1 MTKEPEVFSSQT
13 PHEVHLAEG
22 SHTAVHKTAN
32 PLEPQIRQTEVNPH
46 EAEELIEIKQGVSVS
61 TLPEAV
67 VFSEGSPTAQ
77 PDLTYHEGDAAI
89 DPTLPPP
96 APLEMLMTD
105 LPSLDLNQVT
115 ELTPP
120 AMPMESGESETVSAA
135 TETPAIENAT
145 AEPAPQLYME
155 EMNFPARVVKLK
167 IANDKI
173 RDQIETLEKPL
184 FAPIVETVPVA
195 KAKGKGKAE
204 TAKPSKGH

>member
-1 MTKEPEVFSSQT
+1 MTHEPEVFSSQT

-32 PLEPQIRQTEVNPH
+32 PLEPQVRHTEVNPH
-46 EAEELIEIKQGVSVS
+46 EAEELIEIKQGVSLS

-77 PDLTYHEGDAAI
+77 LDVIHHDADAAI
-89 DPTLPPP
+89 DPNLPPP
-96 APLEMLMTD
+96 AALEMLMTD
-105 LPSLDLNQVT
+105 LPSLDLNQAT
-115 ELTPP
+115 ELAPP

-135 TETPAIENAT
+135 TETPAIDNAV
-145 AEPAPQLYME
+145 EPATQLYME

-173 RDQIETLEKPL
+173 RDQIEALEKPL